1 MKPNWLLLASLLAP
15 LPALAQDASTPAAI
29 APSAQGDVSV
39 TIYNGDVALV
49 QDIRPLDLRS
59 GTVRQDF
66 PDVSAQIRPET
77 VSLAVP
83 DARIVEQNFDF
94 DLLSPSSLME
104 KAVGETITL
113 LRTNPATGAET
124 RERATVLAV
133 NGGVVLQIGDRI
145 EVLRDDGLP
154 VRAIFDKVPPSLRAR
169 PTLSVTLD
177 SSRSGT
183 RPATLSYLSR
193 GLGWKADYVALL
205 DRKSGTIDV
214 QGWVTLTNTTGT
226 TFTNARTLL
235 VAGDVGSNDDDQ
247 QIYRPN
253 RPRRQPVMQP
263 GTETAN
269 REQLG
274 DFYLYPLPE
283 RTTIADKQ
291 TKQVSFLDVKGAT
304 ATTGYRFVNGWLG
317 TTQQPASAQSIVRFS
332 NAAKGGLGDALPA
345 GTIRVY
351 MRDARGQPQFTGE
364 AAIDHT
370 PQGSKIALA
379 TGDAFDVKV
388 RAVVESRTRINASR
402 WQTKMR
408 YTVTNATPGA
418 VTVELTQGGLDWS
431 DSRIPEQ
438 SRPSERVDAGQA
450 VWQVP
455 VPANGSA
462 TVTATF
468 DTRY

>member
-1 MKPNWLLLASLLAP
+1 MKPTWLLLASLLAP
-15 LPALAQDASTPAAI
+15 LPALAQDTATPAAI

-39 TIYNGDVALV
+39 TIYNGDVALI
-49 QDIRPLDLRS
+49 QDVRPLSLNN

-124 RERATVLAV
+124 RERARVLAV

-177 SSRSGT
+177 SSRAGT

-205 DRKSGTIDV
+205 DRRSGTIDV

-235 VAGDVGSNDDDQ
+235 VAGEVASSGDDQ
-247 QIYRPN
+247 QMYRPN

-291 TKQVSFLDVKGAT
+291 TKQVSFLDVKGTPAT
-304 ATTGYRFVNGWLG
+304 SGYRFVNNWLG
-317 TTQQPASAQSIVRFS
+317 TTEQPASAQSIVRFS

-408 YTVTNATPGA
+408 YTLTNATPGA
-418 VTVELTQGGLDWS
+418 VTVELAQAGLDWS
-431 DSRIPEQ
+431 DTRIPEQ